1 MNTKI
6 IKLDINNKM
15 YETITAKQG
24 DTESR
29 FLLFHLFDASL
40 PFDLTEKSVRVYGI
54 KPDGTKIFNDLVIND
69 VKKGYCTLKLTNQML
84 AIAGLVK
91 LELVIYSGNKKLSSI
106 PFMLNVISSLN
117 SDDEVVSTNEFTS
130 LMNGLAALS
139 EYDIYKSNA
148 KQVPGI
154 KEEVSNLSSQLDTKA
169 NEIDVVKKGQVDLD
183 EMTERTL
190 QAIHGGGGT
199 SFELLSIPRDASVN
213 VTKLATSIK
222 DTLYR
227 TIIID
232 DSFVERKGTV
242 GASDLY
248 IINNVFEDCIINS
261 ISISCLSYG
270 VGSIRIYEK
279 IDNIVTLVKSIDFDT
294 RVLGTNTPKIEI
306 NYKAKK
312 SYIGFVKTDGS
323 IDFGS
328 KNTFGFLNCTGKKS
342 EQSFDIT
349 ESTLFDNFSMKVL
362 IETNKINIVTKEDLS
377 NIQSN
382 TNNSYIIVDKNGRG
396 DYISIQEAINNYNGI
411 PIFVRN
417 GLYEEGRL
425 ECSDKNITI
434 VGEDKYRTV
443 VVNYGGLYGNDCL
456 YASNGTFSNM
466 SFISEIKEGVTPPIG
481 GKNGAYA
488 VHVDSNNQAEGT
500 CIFNDCI
507 MISDFNASF
516 GNGLRKNNTVELN
529 NCDLISRQE
538 NRGQDYA
545 NGGMGALFTHNNHTG
560 TGDNCPNQVLRLN
573 NCRLKAKLKNV
584 IRLQEISKI
593 NSDATLDINN
603 CLVYSETSGITG
615 VIKYGNVNSFD
626 EMSIWRLSNTSYGNS
641 VPELNRY

>member
-1 MNTKI
+1 M
-6 IKLDINNKM
+6 
-15 YETITAKQG
+15 E
-24 DTESR
+24 
-29 FLLFHLFDASL
+29 
-40 PFDLTEKSVRVYGI
+40 
-54 KPDGTKIFNDLVIND
+54 
-69 VKKGYCTLKLTNQML
+69 
-84 AIAGLVK
+84 VK
-91 LELVIYSGNKKLSSI
+91 LARGTHDTLNDRLV
-106 PFMLNVISSLN
+106 
-117 SDDEVVSTNEFTS
+117 ENEK
-130 LMNGLAALS
+130 NQ
-139 EYDIYKSNA
+139 EKI
-148 KQVPGI
+148 
-154 KEEVSNLSSQLDTKA
+154 SSQLDTKA

>member
-106 PFMLNVISSLN
+106 PCMLNVISSLN
-117 SDDEVVSTNEFTS
+117 SDDAVVSTNEFTS

>member
-1 MNTKI
+1 
-6 IKLDINNKM
+6 
-15 YETITAKQG
+15 
-24 DTESR
+24 
-29 FLLFHLFDASL
+29 
-40 PFDLTEKSVRVYGI
+40 
-54 KPDGTKIFNDLVIND
+54 
-69 VKKGYCTLKLTNQML
+69 ML

-117 SDDEVVSTNEFTS
+117 SDDAVVSTNEFTS

-593 NSDATLDINN
+593 NSDTTLDINN

>member
-117 SDDEVVSTNEFTS
+117 SDDAVVSTNEFTS

-270 VGSIRIYEK
+270 VGSISIYEK

>member
-1 MNTKI
+1 MDFNYNNTTISSSGGLKPI
-6 IKLDINNKM
+6 QANTPLDIRTLVNSYSDIFLIPNPYIGM
-15 YETITAKQG
+15 TITVKVDETNNG
-24 DTESR
+24 KMTDYKVK
-29 FLLFHLFDASL
+29 SL
-40 PFDLTEKSVRVYGI
+40 KT
-54 KPDGTKIFNDLVIND
+54 
-69 VKKGYCTLKLTNQML
+69 
-84 AIAGLVK
+84 
-91 LELVIYSGNKKLSSI
+91 
-106 PFMLNVISSLN
+106 N
-117 SDDEVVSTNEFTS
+117 SDGVANSIVNEVVRLDEYIGV
-130 LMNGLAALS
+130 NGKANNSDLLI
-139 EYDIYKSNA
+139 ERNRVDNLEN
-148 KQVPGI
+148 VT
-154 KEEVSNLSSQLDTKA
+154 EEISSQLDTKA

-190 QAIHGGGGT
+190 QAIHGGGGA

>member
-117 SDDEVVSTNEFTS
+117 SDDAVVSTNEFTS

-382 TNNSYIIVDKNGRG
+382 TNNSYIIVDKNGKG

>member
-106 PFMLNVISSLN
+106 PFVLNVISSLN
-117 SDDEVVSTNEFTS
+117 SDDAVVSTNEFTA

-199 SFELLSIPRDASVN
+199 SFELLSIPRDSSVN

-362 IETNKINIVTKEDLS
+362 IETNKINIVTKEDLR

>member
-117 SDDEVVSTNEFTS
+117 SDDAVVSTNEFTS

-154 KEEVSNLSSQLDTKA
+154 KEEVSNLSSQLDNKA